1 MREQRDYFLRIG
13 SIMTKVLDQINT
25 SRDVKKLDPE
35 ELEKLCQEL
44 REEIISTVSKTG
56 GHLASNLGVI
66 ELTAALHYV
75 FDFPNDK
82 VVWDVGHQSYA
93 HKLLTG
99 RRDRFHTL
107 RQYEGISGFPKR
119 DESPYDA
126 FDSGHSGTSISSALG
141 MAEARRLKAQGGR
154 IIAVIGDGSMTAGV
168 AFEGLNQAGD
178 IDQNLI
184 VILNDNEMSI
194 SRNVGALSSY
204 LNRLMT
210 GQFVNRFRDDM
221 KNFLEK
227 TVPGI
232 GKSVLRFA
240 KQAEESFKGLLV
252 PGLLFEE
259 LGMKYIGPIDGHR
272 LDYLIETFQNIKK
285 LRGPILVHVITKKGK
300 GYPPAEK
307 NPDRFHGIS
316 PFVIETGEPR
326 SSSKKNPVSYTEVFG
341 ETLCQL
347 ARQNKRIIAI
357 TAAMQSGT
365 GLEEFSRQFPDRFYD
380 IGIAEQH
387 AVTFAA
393 GLALEGM
400 KPVVAIYSTF
410 LQRAYDQVLQDVCLQ
425 NLPVVLALDRGGIVG
440 EDGPTHQG
448 LFDFSYLRHIPNL
461 IVMVPKD
468 ENEFQHMIKTATEC
482 SAPIAFRYP
491 RGKGEGV
498 TRETSLQSIDIG
510 KGEVLREGR
519 DLLIIAIGVTVYPA
533 LRAAE
538 KLQDKGIQATVINA
552 RFLKP
557 LDGDLLCYWA
567 KKTGRVLTVEENIL
581 QGGFGSAVLEL
592 FQERG
597 LFSIQVKRLGIPDL
611 FLEHGPQALLRGKYG
626 IDEAGIL
633 RGATEMFEES
643 RSNSIQSGQTETLV
657 GSALSNLK

>member
-1 MREQRDYFLRIG
+1 MAN
-13 SIMTKVLDQINT
+13 VLDQINT
-25 SRDVKKLDPE
+25 SYDVKKLDLE
-35 ELEKLCQEL
+35 ELEKLCHEI
-44 REEIISTVSKTG
+44 REEILSTVSKTG
-56 GHLASNLGVI
+56 GHLASSLGVV
-66 ELTAALHYV
+66 ELTTVLHYV
-75 FDFPNDK
+75 FDFPRDK
-82 VVWDVGHQSYA
+82 LVWDVGHQSYA

-99 RRDRFHTL
+99 RKDRFHTL

-141 MAEARRLKAQGGR
+141 MAEARRLKGEGGK
-154 IIAVIGDGSMTAGV
+154 IIAVIGDGSMTAGL
-168 AFEGLNQAGD
+168 AFEGLNQTGH
-178 IDQNLI
+178 IDQDLI

-210 GQFVNRFRDDM
+210 GQFVNRFRNDIE
-221 KNFLEK
+221 NFLK
-227 TVPGI
+227 TLPGI

-240 KQAEESFKGLLV
+240 KQAEESLKGFFM

-300 GYPPAEK
+300 GYPPAET
-307 NPDRFHGIS
+307 NPDRFHGVP
-316 PFVIETGEPR
+316 PFVIETGELR
-326 SSSKKNPVSYTEVFG
+326 NDQKNPPTYTEVFG

-347 ARQNKRIIAI
+347 ARENKRLIAI

-365 GLEEFSRQFPDRFYD
+365 GLEEFARRFPDRFYD

-410 LQRAYDQVLQDVCLQ
+410 MQRAYDQILQDVCLQ
-425 NLPVVLALDRGGIVG
+425 NLPVVFALDRGGIVG
-440 EDGPTHQG
+440 EDGPTHHG
-448 LFDFSYLRHIPNL
+448 LFDFSYLRHIPNI

-468 ENEFQHMIKTATEC
+468 ENEFQHMIKTAMEC
-482 SAPIAFRYP
+482 PVPVAFRYP
-491 RGKGEGV
+491 RGKGMGV
-498 TRETSLQSIDIG
+498 RREVSLQSIDIG
-510 KGEVLREGR
+510 KGEILRGGQ
-519 DLLIIAIGVTVYPA
+519 DILIIAIGSTVYPS

-538 KLQDKGIQATVINA
+538 RLADVGIQAAVINS

-557 LDGDLLCYWA
+557 LDGNLLCDWA
-567 KKTGRVLTVEENIL
+567 KRTGKVLTVEENVL

-592 FQERG
+592 FQERN
-597 LFSIQVKRLGIPDL
+597 LFSVQVKRLGIPDI
-611 FLEHGPQALLRGKYG
+611 FVEHGPQNLLREKYE
-626 IDEAGIL
+626 IDESGIFK
-633 RGATEMFEES
+633 RAKEMFEEGCS
-643 RSNSIQSGQTETLV
+643 ESPHTSQNETFVNRPFSNP
-657 GSALSNLK
+657 K

>member
-1 MREQRDYFLRIG
+1 M
-13 SIMTKVLDQINT
+13 SKVLDQIEFPI
-25 SRDVKKLDPE
+25 DVKKLDLE
-35 ELEKLCQEL
+35 ELGKLCGEI
-44 REEIISTVSKTG
+44 REEIISTVLKNG
-56 GHLASNLGVI
+56 GHLASNLGVV
-66 ELTAALHYV
+66 ELTVALHHV
-75 FDFPNDK
+75 FELPHDK
-82 VVWDVGHQSYA
+82 VIWDVGHQSYA
-93 HKLLTG
+93 HKILTG

-141 MAEARRLKAQGGR
+141 MAEARRQRGEEGKV
-154 IIAVIGDGSMTAGV
+154 IAVIGDGSMTAGV
-168 AFEGLNQAGD
+168 AFEGLNQTGHV
-178 IDQNLI
+178 DQDLI

-194 SRNVGALSSY
+194 SPNVGALSSY

-210 GQFVNRFRDDM
+210 GQFVNRFREDI
-221 KNFLEK
+221 KAFLD
-227 TVPGI
+227 TLPGI

-240 KQAEESFKGLLV
+240 KQAEESLKGLLI

-259 LGMKYIGPIDGHR
+259 LGLKYIGPIDGHR

-300 GYPPAEK
+300 GYPPAEM
-307 NPDRFHGIS
+307 NPARFHS
-316 PFVIETGEPR
+316 VAPFIVETGEPR
-326 SSSKKNPVSYTEVFG
+326 KDQIKNPPTYTEVFG
-341 ETLCQL
+341 DTLCQL
-347 ARQNKRIIAI
+347 AKENRRLIAI

-365 GLEEFSRQFPDRFYD
+365 GLEQFSKEFPDRFYD

-425 NLPVVLALDRGGIVG
+425 NLPVVFALDRGGIVG
-440 EDGPTHQG
+440 EDGPTHHG

-461 IVMVPKD
+461 VIMVPKD
-468 ENEFQHMIKTATEC
+468 EDEFQHMIKTAVEC
-482 SAPIAFRYP
+482 PLPVAFRYP

-498 TRETSLQSIDIG
+498 KRSDILKSIDIG
-510 KGEVLREGR
+510 KGEVLRKG
-519 DLLIIAIGVTVYPA
+519 DDVLILAIGSTVYPS

-538 KLQDKGIQATVINA
+538 RLVQVGINPAVINS

-557 LDGDLLCYWA
+557 LDGDLLCDWA
-567 KKTGRVLTVEENIL
+567 KRIGKVLTVEENVL
-581 QGGFGSAVLEL
+581 LGGFGSAVLEL

-597 LFSIQVKRLGIPDL
+597 LFSIRVKRLGIPDL
-611 FLEHGPQALLRGKYG
+611 FVEHGPQPLLRAKYG
-626 IDEAGIL
+626 IDENGIL
-633 RGATEMFEES
+633 GAVQEMVGEEKS
-643 RSNSIQSGQTETLV
+643 SPIRSNRNKASVRRAIP
-657 GSALSNLK
+657 NPK

>member
-1 MREQRDYFLRIG
+1 
-13 SIMTKVLDQINT
+13 MTKMLDQINT
-25 SRDVKKLDPE
+25 SHDVKKLDPE
-35 ELEKLCQEL
+35 ELVSLCQEI
-44 REEIISTVSKTG
+44 REEILSTVSKTG
-56 GHLASNLGVI
+56 GHLASNLGVV
-66 ELTAALHYV
+66 ELTAALNFV
-75 FDFPNDK
+75 FDFPKDK
-82 VVWDVGHQSYA
+82 IVWDVGHQSYV

-99 RRDRFHTL
+99 RKDRFHTL

-141 MAEARRLKAQGGR
+141 MAEARRLKGEEGK
-154 IIAVIGDGSMTAGV
+154 IIAVIGDGSMTAGL
-168 AFEGLNQAGD
+168 AFEGLNQAGH
-178 IDQNLI
+178 IDQDLI

-221 KNFLEK
+221 KGFLE
-227 TVPGI
+227 TLPGI

-240 KQAEESFKGLLV
+240 KQAEESLKGFFM

-300 GYPPAEK
+300 GYLPAEM
-307 NPDRFHGIS
+307 NPDRFHGVS
-316 PFVIETGEPR
+316 PFVIETGELKGDP
-326 SSSKKNPVSYTEVFG
+326 KKNPPTYTDVFG

-347 ARQNKRIIAI
+347 AKEDKRLIAI
-357 TAAMQSGT
+357 TAAMQNGT
-365 GLEEFSRQFPDRFYD
+365 GLEEFARQFPDRFYD

-425 NLPVVLALDRGGIVG
+425 NLPVVFALDRGGIVG
-440 EDGPTHQG
+440 EDGPTHHG
-448 LFDFSYLRHIPNL
+448 LFDYSYLRHIPNL

-468 ENEFQHMIKTATEC
+468 ENEFQHMIKSAAEC
-482 SAPIAFRYP
+482 PVPVAFRYP
-491 RGKGEGV
+491 RGRGTGVKREGP
-498 TRETSLQSIDIG
+498 LQRIDIG
-510 KGEVLREGR
+510 KGEVLREGE
-519 DLLIIAIGVTVYPA
+519 DILIIAIGSTVYPSLHA
-533 LRAAE
+533 AERLAEVGIRAA
-538 KLQDKGIQATVINA
+538 VINS

-557 LDGDLLCYWA
+557 LDGSLLCEWA
-567 KKTGRVLTVEENIL
+567 KRTGKVLTVEENVL

-597 LFSIQVKRLGIPDL
+597 LFSIHVKRLGIPDT
-611 FLEHGPQALLRGKYG
+611 FVEHGPQTLLREKYG
-626 IDEAGIL
+626 IDEKGIFK
-633 RGATEMFEES
+633 GVKEMVEEERPES
-643 RSNSIQSGQTETLV
+643 SHPGQAEVSLNR
-657 GSALSNLK
+657 AFPNPK

>member
-1 MREQRDYFLRIG
+1 MIK
-13 SIMTKVLDQINT
+13 MLDQIKST
-25 SRDVKKLDPE
+25 RDIKKLDIE
-35 ELEKLCQEL
+35 ELETLCQEI
-44 REEIISTVSKTG
+44 REEILSTVSKTG
-56 GHLASNLGVI
+56 GHLASSLGVV
-66 ELTAALHYV
+66 EMTAVLHYV
-75 FDFPNDK
+75 FDFPRDK

-141 MAEARRLKAQGGR
+141 MAEARRLKGEEGR
-154 IIAVIGDGSMTAGV
+154 IIAVIGDGSMTAGL
-168 AFEGLNQAGD
+168 AFEGLNQAGH
-178 IDQNLI
+178 IDQDLI

-210 GQFVNRFRDDM
+210 GELVNRFRNDM
-221 KNFLEK
+221 KDFLE
-227 TVPGI
+227 TLPGI

-240 KQAEESFKGLLV
+240 KQAEESVKGFLM

-285 LRGPILVHVITKKGK
+285 LKGPILIHVITKKGK
-300 GYPPAEK
+300 GYPPAER
-307 NPDRFHGIS
+307 NPDLFHGVS
-316 PFVIETGEPR
+316 PFVLETGELR
-326 SSSKKNPVSYTEVFG
+326 NDSKKKPPTYTEVFG

-347 ARQNKRIIAI
+347 AKENKRLVGI

-365 GLEEFSRQFPDRFYD
+365 GLEEFSRRFPDRFYD

-425 NLPVVLALDRGGIVG
+425 NLPVTFALDRGGIVG
-440 EDGPTHQG
+440 EDGPTHHG
-448 LFDFSYLRHIPNL
+448 LFDFSYLRHIPNMT
-461 IVMVPKD
+461 VMVPKD
-468 ENEFQHMIKTATEC
+468 ENEFQHMIKTATEW
-482 SAPIAFRYP
+482 PMPVAFRYP
-491 RGKGEGV
+491 RGRGEGV
-498 TRETSLQSIDIG
+498 RREMPLRSIDMG
-510 KGEVLREGR
+510 KGEVLRMGQ
-519 DLLIIAIGVTVYPA
+519 DIVIIAIGSTVYPS

-538 KLQDKGIQATVINA
+538 RLAEVGIQAAVINS

-557 LDGDLLCYWA
+557 LDGDLLCDWA
-567 KKTGRVLTVEENIL
+567 KRTGKVLTVEENVI

-592 FQERG
+592 FQEKG
-597 LFSIQVKRLGIPDL
+597 LFSISVKRLGIPDT
-611 FLEHGPQALLRGKYG
+611 FVEHGPQALLREKYG
-626 IDEAGIL
+626 IDEKGIFK
-633 RGATEMFEES
+633 GVEAMFEEERSEASPLGQAEES
-643 RSNSIQSGQTETLV
+643 RIRTLTHP
-657 GSALSNLK
+657 K

>member
-1 MREQRDYFLRIG
+1 M
-13 SIMTKVLDQINT
+13 SKVLDQIEF
-25 SRDVKKLDPE
+25 SIDVKKLDLE
-35 ELEKLCQEL
+35 ELGKLCGEI
-44 REEIISTVSKTG
+44 REEIISTVLKNG
-56 GHLASNLGVI
+56 GHLASNLGVV
-66 ELTAALHYV
+66 ELTVALHHV
-75 FDFPNDK
+75 FELPHDK
-82 VVWDVGHQSYA
+82 VIWDVGHQSYA
-93 HKLLTG
+93 HKILTG

-141 MAEARRLKAQGGR
+141 MAEARRQRGEEGKV
-154 IIAVIGDGSMTAGV
+154 IAVIGDGSMTAGV
-168 AFEGLNQAGD
+168 AFEGLNQTGHV
-178 IDQNLI
+178 DQDLI

-194 SRNVGALSSY
+194 SPNVGALSSY

-210 GQFVNRFRDDM
+210 GQFVNRFREDI
-221 KNFLEK
+221 KAFLE
-227 TVPGI
+227 TLPGI

-240 KQAEESFKGLLV
+240 KQAEESLKGLLI

-259 LGMKYIGPIDGHR
+259 LGLKYIGPIDGHR

-300 GYPPAEK
+300 GYPPAEM
-307 NPDRFHGIS
+307 NPARFHS
-316 PFVIETGEPR
+316 VPPFVVETGEPR
-326 SSSKKNPVSYTEVFG
+326 KDQIKNPPTYTEVFG
-341 ETLCQL
+341 DTLCQL
-347 ARQNKRIIAI
+347 AKENRRLIAI

-365 GLEEFSRQFPDRFYD
+365 GLEQFSKEFPDRFYD

-425 NLPVVLALDRGGIVG
+425 NLPVVFALDRGGIVG
-440 EDGPTHQG
+440 EDGPTHHG

-461 IVMVPKD
+461 VIMVPKD
-468 ENEFQHMIKTATEC
+468 EDEFQHMIKTAVEC
-482 SAPIAFRYP
+482 PLPVAFRYP

-498 TRETSLQSIDIG
+498 KRSDILKSIDIG
-510 KGEVLREGR
+510 KGEVLRKG
-519 DLLIIAIGVTVYPA
+519 DDVLILAIGSTVYPS

-538 KLQDKGIQATVINA
+538 RLVQVGINPAVINS

-557 LDGDLLCYWA
+557 LDGDLLCDWA
-567 KKTGRVLTVEENIL
+567 KRIGKVLTVEENVL
-581 QGGFGSAVLEL
+581 LGGFGSAVLEL

-597 LFSIQVKRLGIPDL
+597 LFSIRVKRLGIPDL
-611 FLEHGPQALLRGKYG
+611 FVEHGPQPLLRAKYG
-626 IDEAGIL
+626 IDENGIL
-633 RGATEMFEES
+633 GAVQEMVGEEKS
-643 RSNSIQSGQTETLV
+643 SPIRSNRDKASVRRAIP
-657 GSALSNLK
+657 NPK

>member
-1 MREQRDYFLRIG
+1 MMKVLDRIG
-13 SIMTKVLDQINT
+13 S

-35 ELEKLCQEL
+35 ELEQLCHEL
-44 REEIISTVSKTG
+44 REEILAVVSKNG
-56 GHLASNLGVI
+56 GHLASNLGVV
-66 ELTAALHYV
+66 ELTTALHYV
-75 FDFPNDK
+75 FNFPRDK
-82 VVWDVGHQSYA
+82 VVWDVGHQSYV

-107 RQYEGISGFPKR
+107 RQYGGISGFPKR
-119 DESPYDA
+119 EESPYDA

-141 MAEARRLKAQGGR
+141 MAEARRLRGEEGKV
-154 IIAVIGDGSMTAGV
+154 IAVIGDGSMTAGL
-168 AFEGLNQAGD
+168 AFEGLNQAGH
-178 IDQNLI
+178 IDQDLI

-194 SRNVGALSSY
+194 SPNVGALSSY

-210 GQFVNRFRDDM
+210 GQFAYRFRNEI
-221 KNFLEK
+221 KNFLESL
-227 TVPGI
+227 PPRI
-232 GKSVLRFA
+232 GKKLLRFA
-240 KQAEESFKGLLV
+240 KHAEESLKGLLI

-259 LGMKYIGPIDGHR
+259 LGLQYIGPIDGHR
-272 LDYLIETFQNIKK
+272 MDYLIETFQNIKK
-285 LRGPILVHVITKKGK
+285 LRGPILVHVITQKGK

-307 NPDRFHGIS
+307 NPDRFHGVP
-316 PFVIETGEPR
+316 PFVIETGEFR
-326 SSSKKNPVSYTEVFG
+326 SSQKNPPSYTEVFG

-347 ARQNKRIIAI
+347 ARGNKRLIAI

-365 GLEEFSRQFPDRFYD
+365 GLEVFASQFPNRFYD

-410 LQRAYDQVLQDVCLQ
+410 LQRSYDQVLQDVCLQ
-425 NLPVVLALDRGGIVG
+425 NLPVVFALDRGGIVG

-448 LFDFSYLRHIPNL
+448 VFDFSYLRHIPNL
-461 IVMVPKD
+461 VIMVPKD

-482 SAPIAFRYP
+482 PFPTAFRYP
-491 RGKGEGV
+491 RGKGVGV
-498 TRETSLQSIDIG
+498 KRDVSLHPLDIG
-510 KGEVLREGR
+510 KGEVVREGQ
-519 DLLIIAIGVTVYPA
+519 DILIVAIGSTVYPS

-538 KLQDKGIQATVINA
+538 KLADTGIRAAVINS

-557 LDGDLLCYWA
+557 LDGALLCDWA
-567 KKTGRVLTVEENIL
+567 KRTGKVLTVEENVL

-597 LFSIQVKRLGIPDL
+597 LTSIRVKRLGIPDT
-611 FLEHGPQALLRGKYG
+611 FLEHGPQALLREKYE
-626 IDEAGIL
+626 IDEKGIMNGVRRML
-633 RGATEMFEES
+633 EEE
-643 RSNSIQSGQTETLV
+643 RSESTSTNRSETHLNQHV
-657 GSALSNLK
+657 PEPK

>member
-1 MREQRDYFLRIG
+1 
-13 SIMTKVLDQINT
+13 MTRVLDQIKT
-25 SRDVKKLDPE
+25 SYDVKKLDVE
-35 ELEKLCQEL
+35 ELERLCQEL
-44 REEIISTVSKTG
+44 REEILSTVSKTG

-75 FDFPNDK
+75 FDFPRDK
-82 VVWDVGHQSYA
+82 VIWDVGHQSYA

-99 RRDRFHTL
+99 RKDRFHTL

-126 FDSGHSGTSISSALG
+126 FDSGHSGSSISSALG
-141 MAEARRLKAQGGR
+141 MAEARRLKGEDAR
-154 IIAVIGDGSMTAGV
+154 VIAVIGDGSMTAGL
-168 AFEGLNQAGD
+168 AFEGLNQAGH
-178 IDQNLI
+178 IDQDLI

-210 GQFVNRFRDDM
+210 GQFVNRFRNDM
-221 KNFLEK
+221 RGFLE
-227 TVPGI
+227 TLPGI

-240 KQAEESFKGLLV
+240 KQAEESFKGLIM

-272 LDYLIETFQNIKK
+272 LDHLIETFQNIKK

-300 GYPPAEK
+300 GYPPAEM

-316 PFVIETGEPR
+316 PFVIETGEPK
-326 SSSKKNPVSYTEVFG
+326 SNSKNNPISYTEVFG

-347 ARQNKRIIAI
+347 ARKNRRIVAI

-410 LQRAYDQVLQDVCLQ
+410 LQRAYDQVVQDVCLQ
-425 NLPVVLALDRGGIVG
+425 NLPVVFALDRGGIVG
-440 EDGPTHQG
+440 EDGPTHHG

-482 SAPIAFRYP
+482 SVPVAFRYP

-498 TRETSLQSIDIG
+498 TREVSLQSIDIG
-510 KGEVLREGR
+510 RGEVLREGE
-519 DLLIIAIGVTVYPA
+519 DILIIAIGVTVSPS

-538 KLQDKGIQATVINA
+538 MLADVGIQAAVINA

-557 LDGDLLCYWA
+557 LDTNLLCEWS
-567 KKTGRVLTVEENIL
+567 KRTGKVLTVEENVL

-597 LFSIQVKRLGIPDL
+597 LFSIQVKRLGVPDI

-626 IDEAGIL
+626 IDETGIVK
-633 RGATEMFEES
+633 GAREIFEEG
-643 RSNSIQSGQTETLV
+643 RSELIQSSRAETSV
-657 GSALSNLK
+657 SRVHPNVK